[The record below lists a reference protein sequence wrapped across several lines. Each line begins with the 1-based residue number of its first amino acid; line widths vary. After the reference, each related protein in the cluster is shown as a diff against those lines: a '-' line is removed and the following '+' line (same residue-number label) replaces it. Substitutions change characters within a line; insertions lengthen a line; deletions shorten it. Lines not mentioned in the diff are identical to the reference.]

1 MLYLLD
7 ANALIT
13 AHNTWY
19 GHKRV
24 PEFWRWLIHHGGA
37 GTIKLPQE
45 IYAEVEAGKD
55 ELAGWMHDAAT
66 KKALILTENSDPDAV
81 QTVLAHYGDPLT
93 EDDMITIGQDPFLI
107 AAAVGKADRCVVTA
121 EVSKPTRTGARRHVP
136 DVCGDCGVNWLSPV
150 ALIAEL
156 DFSTDWDSIQKLLG

>member
-24 PEFWRWLIHHGGA
+24 PEFWRWLIHYGEV

-55 ELAGWMHDAAT
+55 ELAVWMHDAAT
-66 KKALILTENSDPDAV
+66 KKALMLTEDSDPEAV
-81 QTVLAHYGDPLT
+81 QMVLAHYGDPLT

-107 AAAVGKADRCVVTA
+107 AAAVGNAGRCVVTA

-136 DVCGDCGVNWLSPV
+136 DVCSDCGVNWISPV
-150 ALIAEL
+150 AFIAEL
-156 DFSTDWDSIQKLLG
+156 DFSTDWDSVEKLLG

>member
-19 GHKRV
+19 GQKRV
-24 PEFWRWLIHHGGA
+24 PEFWSWLIHHGAA

-55 ELAGWMHDAAT
+55 ELAAWMRDAVT
-66 KKALILTENSDPDAV
+66 KQALMFDEDSDLEAV
-81 QTVLAHYGDPLT
+81 QTVLARYGDPLT
-93 EDDMITIGQDPFLI
+93 EDDMIRIGQDPFLI
-107 AAAVGKADRCVVTA
+107 AAAIGKADRCVVTA
-121 EVSKPTRTGARRHVP
+121 EVSKPNRTGARRHVP
-136 DVCGDCGVNWLSPV
+136 DVCGDCGVSWISPV
-150 ALIAEL
+150 TFIAEL
-156 DFSTDWDSIQKLLG
+156 DFSTDWDSMDKLVG

>member
-24 PEFWRWLIHHGGA
+24 PEFWRWLVHHGEA
-37 GTIKLPQE
+37 GKIKLPQE
-45 IYAEVEAGKD
+45 IYAEVEAGND
-55 ELAGWMHDAAT
+55 ELAGWMHNTET
-66 KKALILTENSDPDAV
+66 KKALLLAEDSDANAV
-81 QTVLAHYGDPLT
+81 QMVLACYGDPLT

-107 AAAVGKADRCVVTA
+107 AAAAGHTDRCVVTA
-121 EVSKPTRTGARRHVP
+121 EVSKPKRTGARRHVP
-136 DVCGDCGVNWLSPV
+136 DVCGDCGVNWISPV
-150 ALIAEL
+150 TFIAEL
-156 DFSTDWDSIQKLLG
+156 DFSTDWDSIEKLFG

>member
-24 PEFWRWLIHHGGA
+24 PEFWRWLIHHGEA

-45 IYAEVEAGKD
+45 IYAEVEAGND
-55 ELAGWMHDAAT
+55 ELAVWMQKAET
-66 KKALILTENSDPDAV
+66 KNALLLIEDSDPDAV
-81 QTVLAHYGDPLT
+81 QMVLACYGEPLT

-107 AAAVGKADRCVVTA
+107 AAAVGSVDRCVVTA
-121 EVSKPTRTGARRHVP
+121 EVSKPKRTGARRHVP
-136 DVCGDCGVNWLSPV
+136 DVCGDCGVNWISPV
-150 ALIAEL
+150 MFIAKL
-156 DFSTDWDSIQKLLG
+156 DFSTNWDAV

>member
-24 PEFWRWLIHHGGA
+24 PEFWRWLIHHGEA
-37 GTIKLPQE
+37 GTIKLPQA
-45 IYAEVEAGKD
+45 IYAEVEVGKD
-55 ELAGWMHDAAT
+55 ELAVWMRDAAT
-66 KKALILTENSDPDAV
+66 KKALMLGEDSDPDAV
-81 QTVLAHYGDPLT
+81 QMVLARYGDPLT

-107 AAAVGKADRCVVTA
+107 AAAVGYADRCVVTA
-121 EVSKPTRTGARRHVP
+121 EVSKPKRTGARRHVP
-136 DVCGDCGVNWLSPV
+136 DVCGDCGVNWIGPV
-150 ALIAEL
+150 AFIVEL
-156 DFSTDWDSIQKLLG
+156 DFSTDWDSIEKLG

>member
-24 PEFWRWLIHHGGA
+24 PEFWKWLIHHGEA
-37 GTIKLPQE
+37 GSVKLPAE
-45 IYAEVEAGKD
+45 IYGEVEGGKD
-55 ELAGWMHDAAT
+55 DLAVWMHDAAT
-66 KKALILTENSDPDAV
+66 KKALLLDEVSDANSV
-81 QTVLAHYGDPLT
+81 QTVLDFYGDPLT
-93 EDDMITIGQDPFLI
+93 EADLITIGQDPFLI
-107 AAAVGKADRCVVTA
+107 AAALGHNDRCVVTA

-136 DVCGDCGVNWLSPV
+136 DVCGDCGVTWMHPV
-150 ALIAEL
+150 TFISVL
-156 DFSTDWDSIQKLLG
+156 DFSTDWDS

>member
-24 PEFWRWLIHHGGA
+24 PEFWRWLIHHGEA

-45 IYAEVEAGKD
+45 IYAEVEVGKD
-55 ELAGWMHDAAT
+55 ELAAWMHEVAT
-66 KKALILTENSDPDAV
+66 KKALMLTEDSDLDAV
-81 QTVLAHYGDPLT
+81 QMVLACYGDPLT

-107 AAAVGKADRCVVTA
+107 AAAVENVNRCVVTA

-136 DVCGDCGVNWLSPV
+136 DVFGDCGVIWISPV
-150 ALIAEL
+150 TFIAEL
-156 DFSTDWDSIQKLLG
+156 DFTTDWDSFKNPLG

>member
-24 PEFWRWLIHHGGA
+24 PEFWRWLLHQGQGGA
-37 GTIKLPQE
+37 VKLPAE
-45 IYAEVEAGKD
+45 IYAEVESGTD
-55 ELAGWMHDAAT
+55 ELAAWMHDPIT
-66 KKALILTENSDPDAV
+66 KKALLFTEPSKPVSVQQVLRLYGDTLTEAD
-81 QTVLAHYGDPLT
+81 LL
-93 EDDMITIGQDPFLI
+93 TIGQDPFLI
-107 AAAVGKADRCVVTA
+107 AAALGHADRCVVTA

-136 DVCGDCGVNWLSPV
+136 DICKDCSVTWINPVNFIS
-150 ALIAEL
+150 EL
-156 DFSTDWDSIQKLLG
+156 DFTTDWDSFQELLG

>member
-24 PEFWRWLIHHGGA
+24 PEFWRWLINHRDA

-55 ELAGWMHDAAT
+55 ELAAWMHDAAT
-66 KKALILTENSDPDAV
+66 KKALMLAEDSDPAAV
-81 QTVLAHYGDPLT
+81 QMVLARYGDPLT

-107 AAAVGKADRCVVTA
+107 AAAVGDADRCVVTA
-121 EVSKPTRTGARRHVP
+121 EVSRPTKTGARRHVP
-136 DVCGDCGVNWLSPV
+136 DLCDDCDVNWISPV
-150 ALIAEL
+150 AFIAAL
-156 DFSTDWDSIQKLLG
+156 DFSTDWYSIEKLLG

>member
-24 PEFWRWLIHHGGA
+24 PEFWRWLIHHGEA
-37 GTIKLPQE
+37 GTVKLPAE
-45 IYAEVEAGKD
+45 IYAEVEGGTD
-55 ELAGWMHDAAT
+55 ELAAWMHDVAT
-66 KKALILTENSDPDAV
+66 KKALLLGEASDPDAV
-81 QTVLAHYGDPLT
+81 QAVLRCYGDPLT
-93 EDDMITIGQDPFLI
+93 DADLITIGQDPFLI
-107 AAAVGKADRCVVTA
+107 AAAIGHPDRRVVTA

-136 DVCGDCGVNWLSPV
+136 DVCGDCGVNWMDPV
-150 ALIAEL
+150 RFIADL
-156 DFSTDWDSIQKLLG
+156 DFSTHWNLV